1 MIQLV
6 RSAQVITPNLTEA
19 LLLLYGKEEME
30 KRYAGL
36 LELDGEKRLE
46 QIGKIGEKLA
56 NQYCLQAAVITGIE
70 YAKEQ
75 KAAPA
80 LISDGNV
87 KNSMQMGKDVYKR
100 QEEDYHEKKNTQDL
114 ACSRS
119 QRKRKNTSHLWSA
132 AGTGKQR
139 DKDSLL

>member
-1 MIQLV
+1 M
-6 RSAQVITPNLTEA
+6 
-19 LLLLYGKEEME
+19 GK
-30 KRYAGL
+30 KRWKKIRRA

-87 KNSMQMGKDVYKR
+87 KNSMQMGNLVVENGRLLVFCPKDR
-100 QEEDYHEKKNTQDL
+100 GQLFGNQ
-114 ACSRS
+114 
-119 QRKRKNTSHLWSA
+119 
-132 AGTGKQR
+132 
-139 DKDSLL
+139 